1 MGKGQKNTWQ
11 TEQGERYGLFGA
23 SGCGKT
29 TKARELISNS
39 NRLIVFDSIKAEWAN
54 NAAAWLG
61 RRAVV
66 CNPQQLSGVLRKHW
80 QKGFRIIVQP
90 TFSHE
95 VQDLDLVSGIV
106 FNAQAGFGVQ
116 HQAKITLFVDEAQE
130 GAPAGL
136 KFRFPAHNILRLSTM
151 GRGRGVNLIVASQRI
166 KSVDINIRSNLS
178 GLYVF
183 RLSDLSDVQE
193 ARRILMGRDAGTIP
207 NFSYYYK
214 DQNGQI
220 NFFQKK

>member
-1 MGKGQKNTWQ
+1 M
-11 TEQGERYGLFGA
+11 
-23 SGCGKT
+23 
-29 TKARELISNS
+29 
-39 NRLIVFDSIKAEWAN
+39 
-54 NAAAWLG
+54 
-61 RRAVV
+61 
-66 CNPQQLSGVLRKHW
+66 
-80 QKGFRIIVQP
+80 QP